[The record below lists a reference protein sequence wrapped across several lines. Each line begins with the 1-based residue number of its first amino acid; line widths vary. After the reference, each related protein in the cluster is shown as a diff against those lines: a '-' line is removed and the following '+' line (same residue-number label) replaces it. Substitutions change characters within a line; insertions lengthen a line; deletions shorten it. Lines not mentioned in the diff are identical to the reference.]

1 MEDSIFKN
9 FKKEIPG
16 LKKNVLLSA
25 HTTFKIGGPAKYF
38 LETSEKKEIITALR
52 FCKKNHIPFFILGG
66 GSNLLVSD
74 EGFSGLVLKRQDK
87 NIILKSALTIQADGG
102 TVLSDLVDF
111 SINKSLSG
119 LEWAGGLPG
128 TFGGAVRGN
137 AGCFGSETKDNIVQV
152 EALDNNFKV
161 KKLTNQECRFAY
173 RTSIFKKKNWQILS
187 ATMQFAKA
195 DKGQLKEIA
204 DSHIQYRK
212 DKQPLDFPNA
222 GSIFKNCDLNLFSAK
237 WQEKLNFVVK
247 KDPFPVVPTAYL
259 ISEAGLKGV
268 KIGNAQVSEK
278 HPNFIINLGNAKA
291 QDVLT
296 LVDLI
301 KDKIK
306 KMYGV
311 TLEMEV
317 QYLGK

>member
-1 MEDSIFKN
+1 MEDNTFKN
-9 FKKEIPG
+9 FKKESPR
-16 LKKNVLLSA
+16 LQKNVLLA
-25 HTTFKIGGPAKYF
+25 GHTTFNIGGPAKYF
-38 LETSEKKEIITALR
+38 LATSQKKEIITALR
-52 FCKKNHIPFFILGG
+52 FCKKNRIPFFILGR

-74 EGFSGLVLKRQDK
+74 KGFSGLVIKREDK
-87 NIILKSALTIQADGG
+87 NITLKSGFIIQADGG
-102 TVLSDLVDF
+102 VALRDLVDF
-111 SINKSLSG
+111 SINKSLQG

-128 TFGGAVRGN
+128 TFGGAIRGN
-137 AGCFGSETKDNIVQV
+137 AGCFGSETKDNILEV
-152 EALDNNFKV
+152 EVLDHNFNL
-161 KKLTNQECRFAY
+161 KKLKVQECRFSY
-173 RTSIFKKKNWQILS
+173 RTSIFKKKNWQVLS
-187 ATMQFAKA
+187 ATMKFYKG
-195 DKGQLKEIA
+195 DKSRLQEIA
-204 DSHIQYRK
+204 NSHIQYRK

-259 ISEAGLKGV
+259 ISEAGLKVV
-268 KIGNAQVSEK
+268 KIGGAQVSEK
-278 HPNFIINLGNAKA
+278 HPNFIINLGNAKS

-301 KDKIK
+301 KDEVK